1 MWILLFSASQVSS
14 KVVKADKSVK
24 KENTKIKKEEASAKV
39 KSENG
44 EMK

>member
-1 MWILLFSASQVSS
+1 MYFFFSASKVSS

-24 KENTKIKKEEASAKV
+24 KENTKIKKEETAAEV

-44 EMK
+44 KLK